1 MMGVGDRWNNIFLVN
16 PELQAETSFKG
27 LLRNNLLSCQGG
39 CALPAEIC
47 LKIIEKVVDNDP
59 KSVKTLMGIS
69 RVCPLSLQFTIL
81 HCLRQS
87 AL

>member
-1 MMGVGDRWNNIFLVN
+1 MTGVGDRWNNIILVN
-16 PELQAETSFKG
+16 PELQVETSFTE
-27 LLRNNLLSCQGG
+27 LSRYNLLSCQGG

-59 KSVKTLMGIS
+59 KSVKTLMGLS
-69 RVCPLSLQFTIL
+69 RVCLLSLQLTML
-81 HCLRQS
+81 HSLRQS